1 MRAPLPE
8 GSSIGPRDEHLGSWS
23 VVVPRDRCLLRRPVD
38 VLHLPARVQ
47 PPRRT
52 LGGRGSC
59 RGGGAATVYLAKL
72 RAPPAQVLAAL
83 TAGDVLEK
91 EEYGR
96 CAGEEMS
103 EQSTEQR
110 EEEWG

>member
-1 MRAPLPE
+1 MSTWGAGAWWYPEIDACSAGRSTCCTAQLGYSRRAAPW
-8 GSSIGPRDEHLGSWS
+8 G
-23 VVVPRDRCLLRRPVD
+23 
-38 VLHLPARVQ
+38 
-47 PPRRT
+47 
-52 LGGRGSC
+52 
-59 RGGGAATVYLAKL
+59 GGGAATVYLAKL
-72 RAPPAQVLAAL
+72 RAPPAQVLASL

>member
-1 MRAPLPE
+1 
-8 GSSIGPRDEHLGSWS
+8 
-23 VVVPRDRCLLRRPVD
+23 
-38 VLHLPARVQ
+38 
-47 PPRRT
+47 
-52 LGGRGSC
+52 
-59 RGGGAATVYLAKL
+59 
-72 RAPPAQVLAAL
+72 VLASL

>member
-1 MRAPLPE
+1 
-8 GSSIGPRDEHLGSWS
+8 
-23 VVVPRDRCLLRRPVD
+23 
-38 VLHLPARVQ
+38 
-47 PPRRT
+47 
-52 LGGRGSC
+52 
-59 RGGGAATVYLAKL
+59 
-72 RAPPAQVLAAL
+72 VLAAL